1 MQPEITQKDNTSVH
15 RVPSLLRKRIIPN
28 ISLPQTTQCICHG
41 LRWCYV
47 LWLPSQTI
55 SVKLDVVN
63 GELIWIKSWHYCH
76 QPAILCSYISSCQ
89 RSGHSPKDFMYHEY
103 SQFQLCVD
111 REEDKQQHVL
121 LLFIKSNLI
130 THNVVSLW
138 ILMLK

>member
-1 MQPEITQKDNTSVH
+1 MVNWYELSRGIIVTNLLYFVH
-15 RVPSLLRKRIIPN
+15 TYQVAKEVDI
-28 ISLPQTTQCICHG
+28 
-41 LRWCYV
+41 
-47 LWLPSQTI
+47 
-55 SVKLDVVN
+55 
-63 GELIWIKSWHYCH
+63 
-76 QPAILCSYISSCQ
+76 
-89 RSGHSPKDFMYHEY
+89 SPKDFMYHEY